1 MAAGLLDDSLFEG
14 SDTKGGTLRHISISE
29 ILQWATVVTTEKK
42 LFEEVLWAVPACVR
56 DH

>member
-29 ILQWATVVTTEKK
+29 ILQRATVVMTDKK
-42 LFEEVLWAVPACVR
+42 LFEQVLWAVPACVR